1 MAADTKSKKQ
11 RKLSKAKDKT
21 KQEFGGFLEFIRT
34 QGVVGL
40 AIGFVIGTQAKVL
53 VDQFT
58 RSFISP
64 FLIFIGSGDELN
76 VKQFSLTI
84 NGKTANFAWGSF
96 LFIFI
101 NFVITA
107 ALIYLAYRWLR
118 LDKLEKKKD

>member
-1 MAADTKSKKQ
+1 MSADTKSKKKP
-11 RKLSKAKDKT
+11 KLSTAKAKT
-21 KQEFGGFLEFIRT
+21 KQEFGGFVEFIRT

-76 VKQFSLTI
+76 VKQFTLTI